1 MDPFTALTIAN
12 SIGGLTQGV
21 PGEESGGI
29 DLSGLGSLGG
39 GGLAGIFEQMLE
51 KPEVIQVADTDK
63 KTLDGSI
70 ILVAFILLVFLTG
83 AGLFIYRITK

>member
-12 SIGGLTQGV
+12 SIGGMTQGI
-21 PGEESGGI
+21 PGEESGGL
-29 DLSGLGSLGG
+29 DLSGLGGFG
-39 GGLAGIFEQMLE
+39 GGLAGIFGDILE
-51 KPEVIQVADTDK
+51 KPSVIEIADTDS
-63 KTLDGSI
+63 KTLDSSV